1 MSIII
6 PSEQIDEISMQ
17 INVIASHH
25 NKPLSL
31 VCVDS
36 DGKPQNQKID
46 TVSVTGPKGTFADA
60 TLSKVFSDPS
70 TCGDSE
76 TNESQRE
83 QKYSSSQGNDEK
95 DEVDELLE
103 GVGF

>member
-36 DGKPQNQKID
+36 DGKPQKPQKID

-60 TLSKVFSDPS
+60 AQFLSDPS
-70 TCGDSE
+70 TCRDSE